1 MEQCADKTEGDFG
14 FKLPGQLMHLHRLR
28 TECSGL
34 KERAAALRV
43 EKLQLEKAL
52 EKQEGEH
59 QATSRCVASFETEKK
74 QSLAQHREVTRMA
87 QSDNI
92 SLMDH
97 FLRVRVQFYKV
108 KEQLAEEKAK
118 YNVQQP
124 VMENLDTELQSKLEG
139 LIHKNMASLNLEQ
152 DEWSKALHQ
161 MASLSTDIVLGRADI
176 DKKCCKVEEKARVVE
191 EEVWHRQASTASLNS
206 SCTQSE
212 SHGGFGEPAQQKVR
226 GKSWQE
232 KVVENI
238 QVKEV
243 EMENLTEALVKSKRM
258 VSELRTC
265 HVSSVTH
272 QQEVEL
278 KTELMEVEKLWI
290 REKVDL
296 EDWLEVERKRIA
308 QLARELGES

>member
-1 MEQCADKTEGDFG
+1 MDD
-14 FKLPGQLMHLHRLR
+14 RV
-28 TECSGL
+28 L
-34 KERAAALRV
+34 KELH
-43 EKLQLEKAL
+43 K
-52 EKQEGEH
+52 
-59 QATSRCVASFETEKK
+59 
-74 QSLAQHREVTRMA
+74 
-87 QSDNI
+87 DI
-92 SLMDH
+92 D
-97 FLRVRVQFYKV
+97 
-108 KEQLAEEKAK
+108 
-118 YNVQQP
+118 
-124 VMENLDTELQSKLEG
+124 
-139 LIHKNMASLNLEQ
+139 KNMASLNLEQ

-243 EMENLTEALVKSKRM
+243 EMENLTEALVRSKKM

-265 HVSSVTH
+265 HVSSDTH
-272 QQEVEL
+272 QQEIEL
-278 KTELMEVEKLWI
+278 KTELMEVEKMWI
-290 REKVDL
+290 REKAELYSPTYPSYTTSSLPRGMGPKSKFGLSSSELLQEAVLSSTSNCLAPPSSHTFHHHSSSFNFTTELPDHNTTFSFDRSL
-296 EDWLEVERKRIA
+296 DEFGLSTITRFI
-308 QLARELGES
+308 QL